1 MFVFTGHESAE
12 LFSNGSQF
20 VILERESM
28 ESNAHGSL
36 WAAMRLDAQT
46 SGVAGGEL
54 QVVGIMTQHS
64 NWVSRCL
71 TAMVLSISAI
81 SPSATVNS

>member
-12 LFSNGSQF
+12 LFSNGDQF

-28 ESNAHGSL
+28 ESNALGSL

-54 QVVGIMTQHS
+54 QVVGIMTLIGLL
-64 NWVSRCL
+64 V
-71 TAMVLSISAI
+71 
-81 SPSATVNS
+81 